1 MHNREFLHFLKGLA
15 LSCLLFLVFCP
26 ATAFGATIQLPQTGQ
41 ISSYATGDD
50 GNLKAGVA
58 WPYPRFTQGTGA
70 EVECMIDNLTGLMWP
85 KNGDL
90 NERTWQDA
98 LTYVS
103 NMNSSG
109 TPLCGHNDWR
119 LPNVNEFESLN
130 NAQQQSTTTWLA
142 QEYGFTNIVYNW
154 YWTSTTQPN
163 DPTGAML
170 ATLGS
175 GRFEGFAKTFR
186 YSTYAF
192 PVRGTT
198 SGPAPVWRTGQ
209 ATSYSPGDDGDLQA
223 GVAWPEP
230 RFEITGT
237 NNACVFDNL
246 TGLMWVRQPGMG
258 FSSSWQ
264 GALTYANDLIL
275 CGFDDWRM
283 PNRKELWSLAHYGVT
298 DTAAYLVGQGFVDL
312 LPEAYWSSTT
322 QSGTQ
327 DAWINHFDYG
337 WVAAFDKTSQNQ
349 GHSWAVRAGGFPD
362 MVVSPG
368 AIDFK
373 GVVINQA
380 SAIQTI
386 TITNTGTADLIISS
400 LEITGTSP
408 IMFDAGQGVTNG
420 CVLPNATVMPGGYCT
435 LDVTFTPTAL
445 GPLDAL
451 LYINSNYPTATL
463 LQISLTGEGVIAL
476 ATPSEGTIG
485 TEITING
492 SGFGDKKGKVL
503 IGGVAAKVTGWIDA
517 RITCT
522 VKKVPLPVGT
532 AYPVAITSKDIGT
545 ITLDDAF
552 TVKNPELDPLT
563 EANRGGIPEE
573 EIVLTGRFFGT
584 KKGKVYIEYTDS
596 KGQTK
601 KKTCKVT
608 YWNMIPATGESEL
621 RFIVPKISKTFTVGP
636 HPLKVDNKIRIVTA
650 SEDFIVGL
658 P

>member
-1 MHNREFLHFLKGLA
+1 
-15 LSCLLFLVFCP
+15 
-26 ATAFGATIQLPQTGQ
+26 
-41 ISSYATGDD
+41 
-50 GNLKAGVA
+50 
-58 WPYPRFTQGTGA
+58 
-70 EVECMIDNLTGLMWP
+70 MIDNLTGLMWP

-175 GRFEGFAKTFR
+175 GRFEGFAKTFH

-298 DTAAYLVGQGFVDL
+298 DTAAYLIGQGFVDI
-312 LPEAYWSSTT
+312 LPEAYWSSTS

-337 WVAAFDKTSQNQ
+337 RVVAFDKTSQDG
-349 GHSWAVRAGGFPD
+349 GHSWAVRAGGIPD
-362 MVVSPG
+362 IVISPG
-368 AIDFK
+368 ALDFK
-373 GVVINQA
+373 DVIISQT
-380 SAIQTI
+380 STIQTI
-386 TITNTGTADLIISS
+386 TITNTGAADLIVNSI
-400 LEITGTSP
+400 EITGTSQTL
-408 IMFDAGQGVTNG
+408 FAAGPGVTNG
-420 CVLPNATVMPGGYCT
+420 CALPNATIIQGASCT

-445 GPLDAL
+445 GPQDAL
-451 LYINSNYPTATL
+451 LYINSNDPGTAR
-463 LQISLTGEGVIAL
+463 LQVSLTGEGVIAL
-476 ATPSEGTIG
+476 STPSEGTIG
-485 TEITING
+485 TEITIIG
-492 SGFGDKKGKVL
+492 SGFGTQKGKVL
-503 IGGVAAKVTGWIDA
+503 IGGVAAKIAKDGWADD
-517 RITCT
+517 RIIALLT
-522 VKKVPLPVGT
+522 KVPPAGEP
-532 AYPVAITSKDIGT
+532 YNIT
-545 ITLDDAF
+545 ITPQKAASITLSNAF
-552 TVKNPELDPLT
+552 TVKYPGIDSLDFYHGAIGDPIT
-563 EANRGGIPEE
+563 I
-573 EIVLTGRFFGT
+573 TGNFFST
-584 KKGKVYIEYTDS
+584 KKGKVYLEYE
-596 KGQTK
+596 KNGLPK
-601 KKTCKVT
+601 NKNCKVT
-608 YWNMIPATGESEL
+608 SWNMDSIT
-621 RFIVPKISKTFTVGP
+621 FVVPKGLVSGTAY
-636 HPLKVDNKIRIVTA
+636 PLKVINKVGIA
-650 SEDFIVGL
+650 GAPSDFTID
-658 P
+658 

>member
-1 MHNREFLHFLKGLA
+1 MHNRAFLHFLKGLA

-58 WPYPRFTQGTGA
+58 WPYPRFTQGTGT

-246 TGLMWVRQPGMG
+246 TGLMWARQPSMAL
-258 FSSSWQ
+258 SSSWQ

-283 PNRKELWSLAHYGVT
+283 PNRKELWSLAHYGRT
-298 DTAAYLVGQGFVDL
+298 NTAAYLVEQGFVDL
-312 LPEAYWSSTT
+312 LPETYWSSTS
-322 QSGTQ
+322 QSGTP
-327 DAWINHFDYG
+327 DAWSNYFDYG
-337 WVAAFDKTSQNQ
+337 RVVAFDKTSQDG
-349 GHSWAVRAGGFPD
+349 GHSWAVRAGGIPD
-362 MVVSPG
+362 IVISPG
-368 AIDFK
+368 ALDFK
-373 GVVINQA
+373 DVIISQT
-380 SAIQTI
+380 STIQTI
-386 TITNTGTADLIISS
+386 TITNTGAADLIVNSI
-400 LEITGTSP
+400 EITGTSQTL
-408 IMFDAGQGVTNG
+408 FAAGPGVTNG
-420 CVLPNATVMPGGYCT
+420 CALPNATIIQGASCT

-445 GPLDAL
+445 GPQDAL
-451 LYINSNYPTATL
+451 LYINSNDPGTAR
-463 LQISLTGEGVIAL
+463 LQVSLTGEGVIAL
-476 ATPSEGTIG
+476 STPSEGTIG
-485 TEITING
+485 TEITIIG

-503 IGGVAAKVTGWIDA
+503 IEGVATKVTSWTDTL
-517 RITCT
+517 ITGT
-522 VKKVPLPVGT
+522 VKKVPLPIGPYDVS
-532 AYPVAITSKDIGT
+532 ITTKT
-545 ITLDDAF
+545 KETFTLEDAF
-552 TVKNPELDPLT
+552 TVRAPWIISYSL
-563 EANRGGIPEE
+563 ANNEVTVDGM
-573 EIVLTGRFFGT
+573 FFGG
-584 KKGKVYIEYTDS
+584 KKGKVYLVS
-596 KGQTK
+596 QTGSNK
-601 KKTCKVT
+601 PKSCKVT
-608 YWNMIPATGESEL
+608 YWYMDATDGTNSQIKFMIPKVEPGSYWL
-621 RFIVPKISKTFTVGP
+621 YVSNKVGNSQTDLP
-636 HPLKVDNKIRIVTA
+636 FQVD
-650 SEDFIVGL
+650 
-658 P
+658 